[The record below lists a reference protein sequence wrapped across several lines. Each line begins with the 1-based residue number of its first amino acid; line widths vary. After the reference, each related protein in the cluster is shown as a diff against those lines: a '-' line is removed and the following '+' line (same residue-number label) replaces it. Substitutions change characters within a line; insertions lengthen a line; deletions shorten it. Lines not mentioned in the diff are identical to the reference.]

1 MDEQELLAAVTS
13 LLRPGGQEL
22 VCSQSGHP
30 AGHVCMTASGAIN
43 LSTLLKEFSRWY
55 GRPRNLAMG
64 GYVDPTVTER
74 TGLPLLAPFAGELVE
89 MRGWASG
96 SRWIGCGAVRAGDGE
111 QLVVLVAERAAP
123 SPDALPEGTSWVDSL
138 LRVTGW
144 DARDAAQPWAEI
156 EAALGTE
163 LPSDYKQL
171 CQAFGVGEFSQVVS
185 VLCSDETRVADLLRM
200 WRVLLEGD
208 DPSDGP
214 FAPYPIHVPGTT
226 GGLIPWGTSRA
237 ADMFFWQVT
246 DGAVDAWPVLAKM
259 EDAEDWD
266 RYEMTATEFLY
277 RILTDPRFWPYSVAD
292 SVPEPFFEPV

>member
-1 MDEQELLAAVTS
+1 MDEQELLAAVAS
-13 LLRPGGQEL
+13 LVRPSGQEL

-30 AGHVCMTASGAIN
+30 PGHVCLTASGAIN
-43 LSTLLKEFSRWY
+43 LSTLLKEFSGSY
-55 GRPRNLAMG
+55 GQLRNLAMG

-89 MRGWASG
+89 MRGWESG

-123 SPDALPEGTSWVDSL
+123 SPDAPPEGASWVDSL
-138 LRVTGW
+138 LRATGW

-156 EAALGTE
+156 EAELGTE
-163 LPSDYKQL
+163 LPCEYKQL
-171 CQAFGVGEFSQVVS
+171 CQAFGVGWFSQVVT

-200 WRVLLEGD
+200 WRGLLEDD

-226 GGLIPWGTSRA
+226 GGLIPWGTGA
-237 ADMFFWQVT
+237 EEMFFWHVT
-246 DGAVDAWPVLAKM
+246 DGAVNAWPVLAKAKDS
-259 EDAEDWD
+259 EYWH

-277 RILTDPRFWPYSVAD
+277 RTLTDPGFRPSTVAD
-292 SVPEPFFEPV
+292 AVPEPFFEPA